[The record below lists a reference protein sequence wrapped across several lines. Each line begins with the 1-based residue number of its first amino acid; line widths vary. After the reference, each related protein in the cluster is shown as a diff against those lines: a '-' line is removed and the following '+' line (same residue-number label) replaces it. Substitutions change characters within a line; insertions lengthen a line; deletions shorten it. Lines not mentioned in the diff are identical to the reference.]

1 MNAPAPLV
9 ELVRGGLR
17 EGVHFGSAVLLN
29 ADGSVLR
36 SVGDVTAPMFPRST
50 VKPAQALAMLRAGL
64 ELPDDADLALGAAS
78 HNGEPGHIER
88 AAAILAR
95 HGLDEDA
102 LRCPPDQPMHEPTR
116 ERWLSDGTGKRRL
129 AMNCSG
135 KHAAML
141 ATCAQL
147 GWPVEDYLDPEH
159 PLQLGARE
167 TISELAGEPI
177 ETATVDGCGA
187 PLFAIPLIGLARLFR
202 GMVTAGGAAGRV
214 ADAMRAHPW
223 LVAGTDRDDTELMTA
238 VPGVL
243 SKIGAEGVLALAL
256 PDGRAA
262 AVKISD
268 GASRARGP
276 VAVEV
281 LRAFGVDITGGRVRD
296 LAEQPLLGGDRQ
308 VGVLRVIPGALDA

>member
-1 MNAPAPLV
+1 MTAPVPLV

-17 EGVHFGSAVLLN
+17 EGVHFGSAVLLDV
-29 ADGSVLR
+29 DGSVLR
-36 SVGDVTAPMFPRST
+36 SAGDVASPMFPRST

-64 ELPDDADLALGAAS
+64 ELPDNADLALGAAS

-88 AAAILAR
+88 AAAILRR
-95 HGLDEDA
+95 HGLSEGA
-102 LRCPPDQPMHEPTR
+102 LRCPPDQPGHEPTR
-116 ERWLSDGTGKRRL
+116 ERWLADGTGRSRL

-141 ATCAQL
+141 ATCVQL
-147 GWPVEDYLDPEH
+147 GWPVEDYLDPQH

-167 TISELAGEPI
+167 TISELSGDRI
-177 ETATVDGCGA
+177 ETTTVDGCGA
-187 PLFAIPLIGLARLFR
+187 PLFAISLTGLARLFR

-214 ADAMRAHPW
+214 ADAMRTHPW
-223 LVAGTDRDDTELMTA
+223 LVAGTDRDDTELMTV
-238 VPGVL
+238 VPGLL

-276 VAVEV
+276 VAIEV
-281 LRAFGVDITGGRVRD
+281 LRAFGVDITGGR
-296 LAEQPLLGGDRQ
+296 LKGIAEQPLLGGEKE
-308 VGVLRVIPGALDA
+308 VGVLRVVPGALA